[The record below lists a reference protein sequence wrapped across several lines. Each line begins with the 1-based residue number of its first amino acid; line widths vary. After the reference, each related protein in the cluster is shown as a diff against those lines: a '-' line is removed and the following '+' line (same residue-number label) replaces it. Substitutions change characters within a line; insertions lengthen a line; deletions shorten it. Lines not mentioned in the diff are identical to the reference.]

1 MGIFK
6 NQQTKSALM
15 IGTVSA
21 LSYWICYVVRNILS
35 VLSPQIVETT
45 DITVEFIGVLS
56 TANMISYAIGQL
68 VNGVIG
74 ERIKAKYLV
83 SGGLVAAGFCIA
95 LLGLTQSHTVIFV
108 AYTMVGFFLSA
119 IFAPLVK
126 VIAENLTD
134 IYALRCCLGL
144 SFATLLGS
152 PTAGV
157 VAMYF
162 QWKIAFIVC
171 GAMAVISGA
180 GFFLLMVVLEKK
192 GTVQYRERRAK
203 RKESG
208 SIKVLIEHEIIKYSL
223 ISVLTGI
230 VRTSVLFWVPTYL
243 SQHLGFSPSRSAT
256 IFTVITCVLSAFP
269 YINSLLLY
277 ERIFKRDRNKS
288 LVFAFSTSMLSF
300 LMMFAIS
307 NRAVNIVFVLAAVA
321 MNQGASG
328 LLWNVYCPSL
338 GETGL
343 VSTATGYLDFL
354 SYMAAALANLLFAN
368 AISVVGWQ
376 NLILVW
382 AGLMAS
388 GVILVLPWRKWRS
401 GKSKRIAPV

>member
-15 IGTVSA
+15 IGTASA

-68 VNGVIG
+68 INGMIG

-95 LLGLTQSHTVIFV
+95 LLGLTQSHVVILV
-108 AYTMVGFFLSA
+108 AYTMVGFFLST

-126 VIAENLTD
+126 VVAENLTD
-134 IYALRCCLGL
+134 LYAVRCCLGL

-152 PTAGV
+152 PTAGIV
-157 VAMYF
+157 GMYF
-162 QWKIAFIVC
+162 QWKIAFTVC
-171 GAMAVISGA
+171 GAMAVISGVV
-180 GFFLLMVVLEKK
+180 FFLLMVFLEKK
-192 GTVQYRERRAK
+192 RVVQYQ
-203 RKESG
+203 KEKEEQKKSG
-208 SIKVLIEHEIIKYSL
+208 GIKALIEHEIIKYSL

-243 SQHLGFSPSRSAT
+243 SQYLGFSPSHSAT
-256 IFTVITCVLSAFP
+256 IFTVITGALSAFP

-277 ERIFKRDRNKS
+277 ERVFKRNRNKS
-288 LVFAFSTSMLSF
+288 LVFAFSASMLSF
-300 LMMFAIS
+300 FMMFAVS
-307 NRAVNIVFVLAAVA
+307 NKAVNIVFVLAAVA

-328 LLWNVYCPSL
+328 ILWNVYCPSL

-354 SYMAAALANLLFAN
+354 SYIAAALANLLFAN
-368 AISVVGWQ
+368 AISVIGWQ
-376 NLILVW
+376 HLILLW
-382 AGLMAS
+382 SGLMAS
-388 GVILVLPWRKWRS
+388 GFILVLPWKKWRS
-401 GKSKRIAPV
+401 GRPTTTH

>member
-15 IGTVSA
+15 IGTASA

-56 TANMISYAIGQL
+56 TANMISYAVGQL
-68 VNGVIG
+68 INGVIG

-83 SGGLVAAGFCIA
+83 SGGLVAAGVGIA
-95 LLGLTQSHTVIFV
+95 LLGLIQSHTGILV
-108 AYTMVGFFLSA
+108 AYTLVGFALSTLY
-119 IFAPLVK
+119 APLMK
-126 VIAENLTD
+126 VIAENLKD
-134 IYALRCCLGL
+134 IYAVRCCLAL
-144 SFATLLGS
+144 AFACLLGS
-152 PTAGV
+152 PTAGI

-162 QWKIAFIVC
+162 QWKAAFVIC

-180 GFFLLMVVLEKK
+180 VFFLLMVFLEKK
-192 GTVQYRERRAK
+192 RVVQYRK
-203 RKESG
+203 QKEEQKKSG
-208 SIKVLIEHEIIKYSL
+208 GIKTLIEHEIIKYSL

-243 SQHLGFSPSRSAT
+243 SQYLGFSPGHSAT
-256 IFTVITCVLSAFP
+256 IFTVITCVLSAAP
-269 YINSLLLY
+269 YFNNLVLY
-277 ERIFKRDRNKS
+277 DRVFKRNRNKS
-288 LVFAFSTSMLSF
+288 LIFAFSMSMLSF
-300 LMMFAIS
+300 FMMFAIS
-307 NRAVNIVFVLAAVA
+307 NKAVNIVFVLAAIA

-328 LLWNVYCPSL
+328 ILWEVYCPSL
-338 GETGL
+338 GETGM

-354 SYMAAALANLLFAN
+354 SYLAAALANLLFAN
-368 AISVVGWQ
+368 AISAIGWQ
-376 NLILVW
+376 TLILVW
-382 AGLMAS
+382 TGLMAS
-388 GVILVLPWRKWRS
+388 GFILVLPWRKWRS